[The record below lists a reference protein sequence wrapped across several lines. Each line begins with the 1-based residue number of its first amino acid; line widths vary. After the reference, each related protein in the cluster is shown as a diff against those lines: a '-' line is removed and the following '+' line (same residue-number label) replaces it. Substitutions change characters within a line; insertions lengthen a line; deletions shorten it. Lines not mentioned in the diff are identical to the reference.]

1 LQFIQ
6 FKSIAKI
13 FEQTTMNGVFK
24 MSLTQYLNHS
34 KTILDKFSHIQI
46 EYHHGFRD
54 LKKHLVDA
62 NFVVSH
68 TNPKYENGMEIG
80 WIYATKS

>member
-1 LQFIQ
+1 
-6 FKSIAKI
+6 
-13 FEQTTMNGVFK
+13 M
-24 MSLTQYLNHS
+24 
-34 KTILDKFSHIQI
+34 LDKFSHIQV

-62 NFVVSH
+62 NFEVSH